1 MTPSKLIT
9 NLMKAGW
16 PQAKIAEHI
25 GVSQATVSRILSGKH
40 KNPRYHVVD
49 RLRRLV
55 EEVESFSGNN
65 TSSN

>member
-1 MTPSKLIT
+1 MRPSTLIMT
-9 NLMKAGW
+9 LMKAGW
-16 PQAKIAEHI
+16 PQAKIADYI
-25 GVSQATVSRILSGKH
+25 GVSQATISRILSGKH

-55 EEVESFSGNN
+55 EEVESFNGNN

>member
-1 MTPSKLIT
+1 MKPSTLIMT
-9 NLMKAGW
+9 LMRAGW
-16 PQAKIAEHI
+16 PQAQIAEHI
-25 GVSQATVSRILSGKH
+25 GASQATVSRILSGKH